1 MKKRI
6 YGIWLLLSV
15 SLGCLGANE
24 RAMGPKRPK
33 AGIRIRVLNPASI
46 PAGTLRKAEQLAG
59 DVLDAAG
66 IEITWL
72 ECPCQP
78 ELGPN
83 EFWLHLLKNRPS
95 RIRGDATG
103 FAVLMHGQ
111 DGAVSYAGVVWPAV
125 EEVASNLES
134 EVSDVLGAT
143 VAHEIGH
150 ILLGSKAHTRGGIMS
165 SRFERVEMR
174 MAANGELRFS
184 PDQAQRMR
192 ANAEASRPAP
202 KC

>member
-1 MKKRI
+1 MIRQASRYAAPAPTITGGMKKRI

-72 ECPCQP
+72 ESWAPTNSGCTCSRT
-78 ELGPN
+78 G
-83 EFWLHLLKNRPS
+83 RPGS
-95 RIRGDATG
+95 AE
-103 FAVLMHGQ
+103 MP
-111 DGAVSYAGVVWPAV
+111 PALP
-125 EEVASNLES
+125 S
-134 EVSDVLGAT
+134 
-143 VAHEIGH
+143 
-150 ILLGSKAHTRGGIMS
+150 
-165 SRFERVEMR
+165 
-174 MAANGELRFS
+174 
-184 PDQAQRMR
+184 
-192 ANAEASRPAP
+192 
-202 KC
+202 